1 MTTVPGDGR
10 GPGRPAVVVLGVGNP
25 MRCDDG
31 VGPAAVGVLAR
42 RGVGPGVELRAIGG
56 EPTGLIEAWADRRLA
71 VVVDAVRS
79 GRSPGTVHRLDADR
93 DRLPGG
99 TGGASGHGA
108 GVGEALALARA
119 LGRRPRRL
127 VVLGIEAGELGHG
140 SGLSPPVAAAL
151 HQLVDRVVA
160 EIGADRAR
168 CGLGQGVR

>member
-1 MTTVPGDGR
+1 MTTAPGEDR
-10 GPGRPAVVVLGVGNP
+10 GPGRPEVVVLGVGNP
-25 MRCDDG
+25 MRRDDG
-31 VGPAAVGVLAR
+31 VGPAAVEALAR

-56 EPTGLIEAWADRRLA
+56 EPARLVEAWADRRLA

-93 DRLPGG
+93 DRLPGR
-99 TGGASGHGA
+99 TGATSAHGA
-108 GVGEALALARA
+108 GVGEALALAGA

-151 HQLVDRVVA
+151 DQLVDRVVE
-160 EIGADRAR
+160 EIR
-168 CGLGQGVR
+168 LGPGV